1 LDTTDR
7 LLLDL
12 LQQAFPLTSA
22 PFARLA
28 QRLDLE
34 EREVLERTRR
44 LKEESIIRQ
53 IGPIFD
59 SRRLGYHSTL
69 AAFRVDPEKLD
80 NVAVQI
86 SAHPGVSHNYS
97 RSHHYNLWFTLTL
110 ADDRDLE
117 EEVSRLASECEVDE
131 YLNLP
136 ALRVFKIG
144 VRFRLSDAR
153 PQPSAT
159 PQHFSPTGPTPP
171 TPFERELV
179 RTLQGDLPLTE
190 RPFRD
195 AAARLEVTEEHLL
208 EVARELDRRGVM
220 RRFGAVLRHRRAG
233 FTANGMACWV
243 VPEDRVIDAGRGAAA
258 FPQVSHCYQRPAYP
272 PRWPYTLF
280 TMVHGRERDEVEET
294 AERIHQ
300 EIGPAEHVILYSQK
314 EYKKKRVQYFEAI

>member
-1 LDTTDR
+1 
-7 LLLDL
+7 
-12 LQQAFPLTSA
+12 
-22 PFARLA
+22 
-28 QRLDLE
+28 
-34 EREVLERTRR
+34 
-44 LKEESIIRQ
+44 
-53 IGPIFD
+53 
-59 SRRLGYHSTL
+59 
-69 AAFRVDPEKLD
+69 
-80 NVAVQI
+80 
-86 SAHPGVSHNYS
+86 
-97 RSHHYNLWFTLTL
+97 
-110 ADDRDLE
+110 
-117 EEVSRLASECEVDE
+117 
-131 YLNLP
+131 
-136 ALRVFKIG
+136 
-144 VRFRLSDAR
+144 
-153 PQPSAT
+153 
-159 PQHFSPTGPTPP
+159 
-171 TPFERELV
+171 V